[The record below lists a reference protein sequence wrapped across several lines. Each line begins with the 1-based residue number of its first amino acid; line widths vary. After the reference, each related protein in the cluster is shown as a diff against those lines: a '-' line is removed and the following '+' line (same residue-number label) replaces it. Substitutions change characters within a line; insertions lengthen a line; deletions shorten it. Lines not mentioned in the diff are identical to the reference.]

1 MNETWL
7 DPSLPPEVRAKAL
20 LSRMNLDEKIG
31 QMLQLPGGDGSGKP
45 IDMERLF
52 HIYMPGSV
60 LHVNGESADRAIRAS
75 LGSRLGIPVL
85 LADDGIH
92 GHSFWP
98 GSTIFPT
105 QLALACS
112 WDPGLMRDC
121 ARVTA
126 REMRATGLRWT
137 FSPVLCLARD
147 LRWGRIDE
155 TFGEDP
161 FLVGEFAEA
170 MISGYQGKG
179 LDDPGSV
186 LATAKHYAGYSET
199 QGGRDASEADLSRRK
214 LLSYFLPPFER
225 AAKAGCMTF
234 MTGYQSIEG
243 VPSTMNRWLL
253 TETLKERW
261 GFEGIIVTDWNN
273 VGRLVTEQRVC
284 PDYVEAAVRAVRAGN
299 DLIMTTPEFF
309 DAAREA
315 VETGLL
321 AESEIDDVVLRI
333 LLLKF
338 RMGLFEDPGFADPSA
353 IGQAAKPC
361 PTNPNS
367 PAAETGQA
375 DEAAC
380 VIACAE
386 HRAVNLRAAR
396 ESLVLLRNEGLLPV
410 EAAGLR
416 RVAVIG
422 PFAYDPVAQLGD
434 WSLGSGQMVRGAT
447 HPRSSVTTVLDGL
460 RAALPPDCAVD
471 YLPGCP
477 PEGEDQSGIPAA
489 VSLAKRADLVV
500 LVLGDSISRIGE
512 TKSTAT
518 LELPGSQGAL
528 ADAILAAAGIGTDG
542 DGAAGREV
550 AGAAVNGAAG
560 HAPGPRVVTVLVHG
574 KPAVLPAS
582 VHGCP
587 ALIECFNPGMEGG
600 RAVAEAIFGLLNP
613 SGKLTISVP
622 WHVGQQP
629 VFYSQVRGQHGDR
642 YADMTQES
650 AYAFGF
656 GLSYTSFALG
666 GPRLDK
672 TVLGPDDELVLRVP
686 VRNVGSR
693 RGVEVVQLYIEDVVT
708 SVTWPER
715 ELKAYARIE
724 LGPGEE
730 KEAELRVRVA
740 DLSLVDAECHRI
752 VEPGKFIAWVGT
764 SSRKRDCAG
773 AEFAVV
779 ARV

>member
-7 DPSLPPEVRAKAL
+7 DPSLPPEARAKAL

-45 IDMERLF
+45 IDIERLF

-98 GSTIFPT
+98 GATIFPT

-155 TFGEDP
+155 TFGEDT

-253 TETLKERW
+253 TETLKENW
-261 GFEGIIVTDWNN
+261 GFEGILVTDWNN

-284 PDYVEAAVRAVRAGN
+284 ADYVEAAVRAVRAGN

-321 AESEIDDVVLRI
+321 AESEIDAVVLRI
-333 LLLKF
+333 LLLKL
-338 RMGLFEDPGFADPSA
+338 RMGLFEDPGLADP
-353 IGQAAKPC
+353 AASNRPDTRT
-361 PTNPNS
+361 PVDQNG
-367 PAAETGQA
+367 PAAEVTS
-375 DEAAC
+375 
-380 VIACAE
+380 VIACEE

-396 ESLVLLRNEGLLPV
+396 ESLVLLRNEGFLPV

-422 PFAYDPVAQLGD
+422 PFADDPVAQLGD
-434 WSLGSGQMVRGAT
+434 WSLGSGQMLRGAT
-447 HPRSSVTTVLDGL
+447 HPRASVTTVLDGL

-477 PEGEDQSGIPAA
+477 PECEDRSGIPAA
-489 VSLAKRADLVV
+489 VSLAKKADLVV

-528 ADAILAAAGIGTDG
+528 ADAILAAGGIGTAG

-550 AGAAVNGAAG
+550 AGAAVNAAAS

-574 KPAVLPAS
+574 KPAVLPES
-582 VHGCP
+582 VHRCP
-587 ALIECFNPGMEGG
+587 ALFECFNPGMEGG
-600 RAVAEAIFGLLNP
+600 RAVAEAILGLLNP
-613 SGKLTISVP
+613 CGKLTISVP

-656 GLSYTSFALG
+656 GLSYTTFALG
-666 GPRLDK
+666 EPRLEK
-672 TVLGPDDELVLRVP
+672 TLLGPEDELVLHVP
-686 VRNVGSR
+686 VSNTGSR

-724 LGPGEE
+724 LGPGE
-730 KEAELRVRVA
+730 KKDAELHVRVA
-740 DLSLVDAECHRI
+740 DLSLVDAECRRI

-773 AEFAVV
+773 VEFVV
-779 ARV
+779 TARA